1 MIYGLLIDLKQSLN
15 FLYELEIAQIFL
27 AKKFQSV
34 RKFVLRTEE
43 VRVDGSQ
50 RGRCSKVDGLLGR
63 SGNWTFRRAKVDG
76 LGRK

>member
-34 RKFVLRTEE
+34 RKFVLRIEE
-43 VRVDGSQ
+43 VRVDGS
-50 RGRCSKVDGLLGR
+50 
-63 SGNWTFRRAKVDG
+63 
-76 LGRK
+76 